1 MKPLLHF
8 LLLGGLLFAA
18 QRLTASWPIFAR
30 EQAIHIRSEQVAALQ
45 AEWQRALGRAPDGA
59 QLMAGVRQLADEE
72 MLLREAVRLGL
83 NRSDPVV
90 RGRLLKNLRFAYPE
104 SREEDDTLLR
114 KALALR
120 MDQRDFVVRRRLIQL
135 MEQRLAT
142 GAEVADEALRQYIAE
157 HPERYAGAARVA
169 FHQVFVSGD
178 LHRADLQG
186 AALRVQSQ
194 LQDGKAVDRGD
205 PFLGGHQFEASS
217 EADIAKIFGAA
228 FARAAIRAPEK
239 TWTGPIASVY
249 GLHFIY
255 VDAVVPAQDAD
266 LQAVRPRATY
276 AVLEQQEHSRVQQ
289 ALLDLRQR
297 YPLVVD
303 APALALGDVR

>member
-8 LLLGGLLFAA
+8 LLLGGLLFGA
-18 QRLTASWPIFAR
+18 QRLTAIWPLFMRA
-30 EQAIHIRSEQVAALQ
+30 QTIHISAEQVSALQ
-45 AEWQRALGRAPDGA
+45 REWQRQLGRGPEAT
-59 QLMAGVRQLADEE
+59 QLQAGVRKLADEE

-83 NRSDPVV
+83 NRSDMVV
-90 RGRLLKNLRFAYPE
+90 RGRLLKNMRFAYPE
-104 SREEDDTLLR
+104 SSDDDASMLK

-142 GAEVADEALRQYIAE
+142 GAEVSDEALRQTIAE
-157 HPERYAGAARVA
+157 HPERYAGEARVA
-169 FHQVFVSGD
+169 FHQVFLSGD
-178 LHRADLQG
+178 LHHADLQS

-194 LQDGKAVDRGD
+194 LQAGRAADPGD
-205 PFLGGHQFEASS
+205 AFLGGHQFEASS
-217 EADIAKIFGAA
+217 EADIAKIFGST
-228 FARAAIRAPEK
+228 FAREAIRAPAN

-249 GLHFIY
+249 GLHFIH
-255 VDAVVPAQDAD
+255 VDAVLPAQTVD
-266 LQAVRPRATY
+266 LEAVRSRATY

-289 ALLDLRQR
+289 ALVQLRQR

-303 APALALGDVR
+303 APALTLGDAR